1 MLSRRQI
8 SSQSVKEDPLALI
21 IPGLETSSLVEVTR
35 MMESLM
41 KVTRKARAKQDRS
54 LTFKKL
60 SLKTLTMILSLRTRM
75 MTFLLSSS
83 GQNIS
88 QTQNLR
94 K

>member
-54 LTFKKL
+54 LTFIKL

>member
-8 SSQSVKEDPLALI
+8 SSQSVKEDPLDLI

-41 KVTRKARAKQDRS
+41 KVMARAKQDQS
-54 LTFKKL
+54 LTFKKP

>member
-8 SSQSVKEDPLALI
+8 SSQSVKEDPLDLI

-41 KVTRKARAKQDRS
+41 KGTTMARAKQDQS
-54 LTFKKL
+54 LTFKKP

-88 QTQNLR
+88 QTQNSR

>member
-8 SSQSVKEDPLALI
+8 SSQSVKEDPLDLI
-21 IPGLETSSLVEVTR
+21 IPGLETSSLVEVTQ

-54 LTFKKL
+54 LTFKKP

-88 QTQNLR
+88 QTQNSR

>member
-8 SSQSVKEDPLALI
+8 SSQSVKEDPLDLI
-21 IPGLETSSLVEVTR
+21 IPELATSSLVEVTR

-41 KVTRKARAKQDRS
+41 KVTTMARAKQDQS
-54 LTFKKL
+54 LTFKKP

-88 QTQNLR
+88 QTQNSR